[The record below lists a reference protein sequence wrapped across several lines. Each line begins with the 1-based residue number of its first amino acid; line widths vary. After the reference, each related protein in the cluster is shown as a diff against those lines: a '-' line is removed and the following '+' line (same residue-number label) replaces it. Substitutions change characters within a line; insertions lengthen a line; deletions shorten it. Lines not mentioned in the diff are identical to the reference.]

1 MPKRP
6 WERSSPPSP
15 PPPKTS
21 PRGDRIPGQHL
32 GPPPRP
38 SHDDRSRR
46 DGRHRGGPG
55 PEGGSNQSPAATGPQ
70 RTGVNAI
77 ERQVFQYTIDLNKKR
92 PRRRQPDRDEKKA
105 PIKTTAREQLR
116 KPAPS
121 KTPEEIAAAEEKRQV
136 ARREYEQAR
145 NRNTGAQGVQLA
157 LRPRAAAEGQGT
169 RQVPGLLQAS
179 YPRQDPVHH
188 LRREPPA
195 VLQAQLRQAKFH
207 A

>member
-1 MPKRP
+1 M
-6 WERSSPPSP
+6 
-15 PPPKTS
+15 
-21 PRGDRIPGQHL
+21 
-32 GPPPRP
+32 
-38 SHDDRSRR
+38 
-46 DGRHRGGPG
+46 
-55 PEGGSNQSPAATGPQ
+55 
-70 RTGVNAI
+70 NAI

-145 NRNTGAQGVQLA
+145 NRNT
-157 LRPRAAAEGQGT
+157 E
-169 RQVPGLLQAS
+169 
-179 YPRQDPVHH
+179 
-188 LRREPPA
+188 RREYNRRYPQEQRQKAKELGECLDCSKPA
-195 VLQAQLRQAKFH
+195 IPGKTRCTTCAENHRQSRRRSDAGRRATAKE